1 MPDTIPRPCAR
12 AVPFDVAAP
21 AALYVEV
28 TGDFTGWVQHGIRL
42 GHHGNGGWRT
52 LLTLEPGEYQYRLRI
67 NGEWS
72 DHAEA
77 TRRVPNLFG
86 TENCVLEVK

>member
-1 MPDTIPRPCAR
+1 MICMPPAR
-12 AVPFDVAAP
+12 AVAFDVEDP
-21 AALYVEV
+21 TALYVEV

-42 GHHGNGGWRT
+42 RHHGNGGWRT
-52 LLTLEPGEYQYRLRI
+52 ILTLEPGDYQYRLRI
-67 NGEWS
+67 NGEWK

-77 TRRVPNLFG
+77 TRRVANAFG